1 MIEFML
7 RGENLPFMVS
17 LTIMIMI
24 ACLEGVTTMIGM
36 GLSSMVESFMP
47 DFDIDA
53 DMDVDVDLDHPD
65 ISTTGIL
72 TKTFGW
78 LRIGQ
83 VPFLIILI
91 AFLTIFGL
99 AGLLIQSVCLK
110 VTGHLLPGLIAS
122 GITLPVTLP
131 LVRAV
136 TGVIGKIMP
145 KDETEAVAEKSFIG
159 RVAVITLG
167 RAAKNHPAQA
177 KLKDKF
183 GTTHYIMVEPDLEA
197 EEFNQGDQV
206 LIVSQTSS
214 GYKAIQNPMAALQDM
229 E

>member
-7 RGENLPFMVS
+7 RAQNLPFMVS

-24 ACLEGVTTMIGM
+24 ACLEGVSTMIGM
-36 GLSSMVESFMP
+36 GLSSMIEAFMP
-47 DFDIDA
+47 EI
-53 DMDVDVDLDHPD
+53 DLDHPD

-72 TKTFGW
+72 TKAFGW
-78 LRIGQ
+78 VRIGQ

-91 AFLTIFGL
+91 VFLTVFGL
-99 AGLLIQSVCLK
+99 AGLLIQSVSMKL
-110 VTGHLLPGLIAS
+110 TGHLLPGMIAS
-122 GITLPVTLP
+122 GITLPLTLP
-131 LVRAV
+131 LVRAI

-145 KDETEAVAEKSFIG
+145 KDETEAVTEKSFIG

-167 RAAKNHPAQA
+167 KASKNNPAQA
-177 KLKDKF
+177 KLRDKF
-183 GTTHYIMVEPDLEA
+183 GTTHYVMVEPDLEDEA
-197 EEFNQGDQV
+197 FQQGDQV

-214 GYKAIQNPMAALQDM
+214 GYKAIHNPLAVLQDI